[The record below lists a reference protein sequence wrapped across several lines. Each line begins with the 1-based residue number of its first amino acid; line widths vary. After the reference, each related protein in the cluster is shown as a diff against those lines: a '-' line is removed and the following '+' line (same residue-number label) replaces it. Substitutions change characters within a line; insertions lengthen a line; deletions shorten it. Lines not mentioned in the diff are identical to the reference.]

1 MNRGFISV
9 AMPTVCSACSSG
21 SKKSPYV
28 GSWHSL
34 PSSDKRAALRE
45 KWIRAA
51 PFDWKPCK
59 TARIC
64 GLHFSPSDY
73 IVDRVDSNISRNNS
87 NGELI
92 LKRLKDDAI
101 PHIWVSR
108 TPDVFLSK
116 RSARKFRHLK
126 IHCPSQ
132 NWSVTKGI
140 LSPNLWK

>member
-1 MNRGFISV
+1 MMIDTMQCMQNVTTHMNRGFISV

-73 IVDRVDSNISRNNS
+73 IVDRVDSNISRNSS

-101 PHIWVSR
+101 PHIW
-108 TPDVFLSK
+108 PGHAEYLSK
-116 RSARKFRHLK
+116 HSPPSRKDSSSAEK
-126 IHCPSQ
+126 
-132 NWSVTKGI
+132 
-140 LSPNLWK
+140 